1 MKGKVN
7 AMKIAFTS
15 FPLPLGT
22 VTAGFVSIPPVALFA
37 LGAGLVVGAAV
48 YVAVEYDRRQTAA
61 DSEESDADTGYPA
74 AA

>member
-1 MKGKVN
+1 MK
-7 AMKIAFTS
+7 MAFAS

-48 YVAVEYDRRQTAA
+48 YVAVEYDRRQAEK
-61 DSEESDADTGYPA
+61 DSEDSDSETGYPA